1 MNKIN
6 TILLAIILL
15 IFSCSEESAD
25 DNVDDLVYDP
35 ENCVIGNNIDYD
47 CDGVANAE
55 DYRPK
60 DPSQSEDVWG
70 KIVETKPEVFFAS
83 DISQKIKDGF
93 MSDLNLITSELG
105 NYGPLEWWNLGRDI
119 DAANELA
126 KIYCQRRV
134 DRWQQTFSPDFYYE
148 SCLVNMMYPNHS
160 VGDEHVPPWF
170 KEDPNRVGD
179 FENYRAI
186 VPPSGNAGL
195 NGMREWGIHL
205 LTSSLPYSYD
215 DNEFGFTKENYSTTL
230 FHEYI
235 HVVQSANLYSTETFV
250 DEVNNTRRVGWG
262 PTSMAEGAASYV
274 NEFLLFTF
282 IKDGKYIK
290 SSNFDRKLRDVM
302 RWKMESVQG
311 MLQNCPNFKL
321 QDLNYGNICSPY
333 DFGAW
338 GVAYLLNKIDNQYA
352 MQEVFWP
359 SINEL
364 GYYQAF
370 EKTFGLTFDE
380 FNSEYHEFLKLPI
393 EDQLLIIPDL

>member
-1 MNKIN
+1 MKKIN
-6 TILLAIILL
+6 LILSLIVFIIC
-15 IFSCSEESAD
+15 SCSEESSD
-25 DNVDDLVYDP
+25 DIDDIIYNP
-35 ENCVIGNNIDYD
+35 EDCVIGNNYDYD

-60 DPSQSEDVWG
+60 DPSQTEDVWG

-83 DISQKIKDGF
+83 DISQEIRDGF

-126 KIYCQRRV
+126 KIYCKRRV
-134 DRWQQTFSPDFYYE
+134 DRDQQTFSPNFYYE

-160 VGDEHVPPWF
+160 VSDEHIPSWF
-170 KEDPNRVGD
+170 EDDPNRIGD
-179 FENYRAI
+179 FENYRSI
-186 VPPSGNAGL
+186 VPPSGSAGL
-195 NGMREWGIHL
+195 NGMRDWGIHL
-205 LTSSLPYSYD
+205 LSSSLPYAYD
-215 DNEFGFTKENYSTTL
+215 DNEFGATKEDYSATL

-235 HVVQSANLYSTETFV
+235 HVVQSANLYTTESFV
-250 DEVNNTRRVGWG
+250 DEVHNTRRVGWG

-274 NEFLLFTF
+274 NEFLLFTY
-282 IKDGKYIK
+282 IKEGKYEK
-290 SSNFDRKLRDVM
+290 SPSFDRKLRDVM
-302 RWKMESVQG
+302 RGKMGSVQD

-321 QDLNYGNICSPY
+321 EDLNYGNVCSPY

-352 MQEVFWP
+352 MQEIFWP
-359 SINEL
+359 NINDM
-364 GYYQAF
+364 GYYPAF

-380 FNSEYHEFLKLPI
+380 FNNEFHEFLKLSI
-393 EDQLLIIPDL
+393 DDQLLIIPEL